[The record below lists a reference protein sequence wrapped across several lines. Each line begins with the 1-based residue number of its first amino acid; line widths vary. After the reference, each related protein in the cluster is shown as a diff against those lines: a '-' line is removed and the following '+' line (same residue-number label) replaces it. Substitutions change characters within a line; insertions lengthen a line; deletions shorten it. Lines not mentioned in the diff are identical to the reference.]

1 MTIREL
7 AQLAGV
13 SVSTVSKIMNQ
24 KDESI
29 SAETR
34 EHVMSLAKEY
44 HYTPYASVAF
54 RQSARSLCLGV
65 LLKNTHETDLTLS
78 GILSC
83 ASARGYSVLLR
94 TSSDSFEEERKA
106 VNAFILHR
114 VDGLIWEPAGEQSAA
129 LAEELN
135 RAEIPF
141 LVSGSPAESDRQ
153 FLSPA
158 LSAQGK
164 RPFLDFSGMGFF
176 LTEKLIQKGHA
187 DIACLLMK
195 GSRTEQF
202 YEGYRRC
209 LFEHQI
215 PFRNELVFPFEKG
228 IPFQSLGIRQFSG
241 IVVSHYAA
249 ALKLYEATEALH
261 YAVPYDL
268 SIVTLRN
275 DSRLPADYPP
285 LSSLTIPHAAYGEQL
300 CNFLIDALEK
310 RPDAAASAQKN
321 SLHETASPQKNI
333 LEENV
338 SDKISQKANNS
349 SFRLDHTRSIDVP
362 FASRLKRILSIGS
375 INIDNYLNMEVL
387 PRSGKTVT
395 APASSMYLG
404 GRCAN
409 EAIGAALLGH
419 TVSMIG
425 RVGHGGH
432 ADFIYSGLSDR
443 RIDTRGVRRT
453 LDANTGQ
460 AFIFVQRDGESM
472 ISVSAGANLS
482 LTPSDI
488 LEQEYLFRGAG
499 CCMLQTGIPMEVTL
513 AAAETAKK
521 HGLMTVLK
529 PSSCSSL
536 PERLISLTDIIVPN
550 ADEIDEICRNLSPHI
565 SYMEQKADYLLS
577 CGAGT
582 VIVTLGA
589 QGCYI
594 KNRETEFRI
603 PAVPFPSVDN
613 SGASDAFISALVS
626 YLLYGYALRT
636 AARIAAYAAGFSTT
650 RQGVSPCMVDRS
662 TLEAYIRQKEP
673 ALLMRS

>member
-24 KDESI
+24 KDGSI

-44 HYTPYASVAF
+44 HYTPYASVASK
-54 RQSARSLCLGV
+54 QSARSLCLGV
-65 LLKNTHETDLTLS
+65 LLRNAHEADLTLS

-83 ASARGYSVLLR
+83 ASERGYSILLR
-94 TSSDSFEEERKA
+94 SSDASLEEERKA
-106 VNAFILHR
+106 IQAFINLR
-114 VDGLIWEPAGEQSAA
+114 ADGLIWEPVGKESAA
-129 LAEELN
+129 LSEELN
-135 RAEIPF
+135 RAGIPF
-141 LVSGSPAESDRQ
+141 LASALPAQSDER
-153 FLSPA
+153 FLCPA
-158 LSAQGK
+158 FPVKK
-164 RPFLDFSGMGFF
+164 RIPVLDFAGMGFL
-176 LTEKLIQKGHA
+176 LTEALIKKGHT
-187 DIACLLMK
+187 DIACLLMD
-195 GSRTEQF
+195 GTRTEHF

-215 PFRNELVFPFEKG
+215 PFRNELVFSFENG
-228 IPFQSLGIRQFSG
+228 IPVQKLSARQFSG

-249 ALKLYEATEALH
+249 ALKLYEEAAALH
-261 YAVPYDL
+261 YTVPYDL
-268 SIVTLRN
+268 SVVTLRN

-285 LSSLTIPHAAYGEQL
+285 LSSLTIPHSAYGRQL
-300 CNFLIDALEK
+300 CSFLIDALEK
-310 RPDAAASAQKN
+310 RPEQSDASD
-321 SLHETASPQKNI
+321 SRETDSIP
-333 LEENV
+333 
-338 SDKISQKANNS
+338 
-349 SFRLDHTRSIDVP
+349 FHLDHTRSIDVP
-362 FASRLKRILSIGS
+362 FASRLKRIVSVGS
-375 INIDNYLNMEVL
+375 INIDNYLNMETL

-409 EAIGAALLGH
+409 EAIGAARLGH

-432 ADFIYSGLSDR
+432 ADFVYSGLGEHTV
-443 RIDTRGVRRT
+443 DTRGVRRT
-453 LDANTGQ
+453 PDANTGQ
-460 AFIFVQRDGESM
+460 AFIFVQKDGESM

-488 LEQEYLFRGAG
+488 LEQEYLFRGAS
-499 CCMLQTGIPMEVTL
+499 CCMLQTGVPMEATL

-529 PSSCSSL
+529 PSSCSTL
-536 PERLISLTDIIVPN
+536 PMKLLSLTDIIVPN
-550 ADEIDEICRNLSPHI
+550 ADELDELCRNLCPHS
-565 SYMEQKADYLLS
+565 SYMEQKAAYLLS
-577 CGAGT
+577 CGVGT
-582 VIVTLGA
+582 VIATLGI

-594 KNRETEFRI
+594 KNQETEFRV
-603 PAVPFPSVDN
+603 PAVPFPTVDN

-626 YLLYGYALRT
+626 YLLYGYELRT

-650 RQGVSPCMVDRS
+650 RQGVSPCMIDRS

-673 ALLMRS
+673 ALLTRS